1 MVLLEKLKKTFVQF
15 CSKTSIA
22 GISNAYQS
30 KSLIKKVYWSTLF
43 LVFLGLTVKGVFDN
57 IAAYY
62 EYAVVT
68 STDLVSKNSIEF
80 PAVTICNHNKLVNS
94 QLLIRVCPR

>member
-43 LVFLGLTVKGVFDN
+43 LVFVGLTVQGVYEN

-62 EYAVVT
+62 DHAVVT
-68 STDLVSKNSIEF
+68 STDLVSKNSIEY
-80 PAVTICNHNKLVNS
+80 PAVTICNHNK
-94 QLLIRVCPR
+94 